1 MSYIYEL
8 NIYNVLK
15 AVESESTQDQSTGP
29 EDANNKEKRKK
40 CEMGPFAEKNFGKII
55 YARSYYISTPGVIYY
70 PMEPLY
76 YNCV

>member
-40 CEMGPFAEKNFGKII
+40 CEMGPFAEKFWKNYTRARII
-55 YARSYYISTPGVIYY
+55 SRP
-70 PMEPLY
+70 PK
-76 YNCV
+76 